1 LITLL
6 ARLFIRDRDKV
17 ADAGV
22 RRAYGML
29 CSLTGIGLNV
39 LLFLGKYL
47 AGRLSGSIAM
57 TADAFN
63 NLSDAGSSVITLLG
77 FRMAAKKPDP
87 GHPFGHGRIEY
98 LSGVAVSLIIIVVGV
113 QLGLES
119 IDKIMSPEPVDAG
132 LVPML
137 VLVASICV
145 KGYMFAYNRG
155 IGRKI
160 NSPGMS
166 ATALD
171 SLSDCIATGVVLI
184 SMLLARFADVNID
197 GWGGAA
203 VAIFIIF
210 SGFKAAKETLSPL
223 LGNPPD
229 PQLVRDITDIVMSH
243 PEVLN
248 VHDLIVHD
256 YGPGRLM
263 ISLHAEVPGD
273 GDIYA
278 LHDAIDT
285 AEYELQQK
293 LGCSAV
299 IHMDPVSPDGT
310 KTAHMREELAEA
322 AKAIDPRLT
331 IHDFRIVDGPTHT
344 NVIFDA
350 VLPNDSSVTEDDAK
364 AQLETIVHSLWQ
376 NSHPKVHI
384 DPPARTPPKKKK
396 PPPRRGRSFCAYC
409 GALRRRS
416 RYCFLRSATAASYS
430 APPSA
435 WRLWR

>member
-1 LITLL
+1 MITLL

-29 CSLTGIGLNV
+29 CSLTGIGLNI

-166 ATALD
+166 ATAMD
-171 SLSDCIATGVVLI
+171 SLSDSIATSVVLI

-350 VLPNDSSVTEDDAK
+350 VLPNDSPVTEDDAK

-384 DPPARTPPKKKK
+384 DRP
-396 PPPRRGRSFCAYC
+396 FV
-409 GALRRRS
+409 
-416 RYCFLRSATAASYS
+416 
-430 APPSA
+430 
-435 WRLWR
+435 

>member
-1 LITLL
+1 MITLL
-6 ARLFIRDRDKV
+6 ARLFIKDRDKV
-17 ADAGV
+17 ADAAV

-98 LSGVAVSLIIIVVGV
+98 LSGVAVSIIIIVVGV

-119 IDKIMSPEPVDAG
+119 IDKIMNPQPVDAG
-132 LVPML
+132 LLPML

-160 NSPGMS
+160 NSPGMA
-166 ATALD
+166 ATAMD
-171 SLSDCIATGVVLI
+171 SLSDSIATSVVLI
-184 SMLLARFADVNID
+184 SMLLSRFAGVNAD
-197 GWGGAA
+197 GWGGIA
-203 VAIFIIF
+203 VACFIIF

-229 PQLVRDITDIVMSH
+229 PQLVHDITNIVLSH
-243 PEVLN
+243 SEVMI

-263 ISLHAEVPGD
+263 VSLHAEVPGN

-278 LHDAIDT
+278 LHDTIDT
-285 AEYELQQK
+285 IEYELSSK
-293 LGCSAV
+293 LGCDAV

-310 KTAHMREELAEA
+310 KTAHMRDELAEA
-322 AKAIDPRLT
+322 AKSIDPRLS

-350 VLPNDSSVTEDDAK
+350 VLPNDSKLTEEEAV
-364 AQLETIVHSLWQ
+364 AQLETLVHSLWQ

-384 DPPARTPPKKKK
+384 DRP
-396 PPPRRGRSFCAYC
+396 FV
-409 GALRRRS
+409 
-416 RYCFLRSATAASYS
+416 
-430 APPSA
+430 
-435 WRLWR
+435 

>member
-1 LITLL
+1 MITLL
-6 ARLFIRDRDKV
+6 ARLFIKDRDKV
-17 ADAGV
+17 ADAAV

-98 LSGVAVSLIIIVVGV
+98 LSGVAVSIIIIVVGV

-119 IDKIMSPEPVDAG
+119 IDKIMNPQPVDAG
-132 LVPML
+132 LLPML

-160 NSPGMS
+160 NSPGMA
-166 ATALD
+166 ATAMD
-171 SLSDCIATGVVLI
+171 SLSDSIATSVVLI
-184 SMLLARFADVNID
+184 SMLLSRFAGVNAD
-197 GWGGAA
+197 GWGGIA
-203 VAIFIIF
+203 VACFIIF

-229 PQLVRDITDIVMSH
+229 PQLVHDITSIVFSH
-243 PEVLN
+243 SEVMN

-263 ISLHAEVPGD
+263 VSLHAEVPGN

-278 LHDAIDT
+278 LHDTIDT
-285 AEYELQQK
+285 IEYELSSK
-293 LGCSAV
+293 LGCDAV
-299 IHMDPVSPDGT
+299 IHMDPVSLDGT
-310 KTAHMREELAEA
+310 KTAHMRDELAEA
-322 AKAIDPRLT
+322 AKSIDPRLS

-350 VLPNDSSVTEDDAK
+350 VLPNDSKLTEEEAV
-364 AQLETIVHSLWQ
+364 AQLETLVHSLWQ

-384 DPPARTPPKKKK
+384 DRP
-396 PPPRRGRSFCAYC
+396 FV
-409 GALRRRS
+409 
-416 RYCFLRSATAASYS
+416 
-430 APPSA
+430 
-435 WRLWR
+435 

>member
-1 LITLL
+1 MITLL
-6 ARLFIRDRDKV
+6 ARLFIKDRDKV
-17 ADAGV
+17 ADAAV

-98 LSGVAVSLIIIVVGV
+98 LSGVAVSTIIIVVGV

-119 IDKIMSPEPVDAG
+119 IDKIMNPQPVDAG
-132 LVPML
+132 LLPML

-160 NSPGMS
+160 NSPGMA
-166 ATALD
+166 ATAMD
-171 SLSDCIATGVVLI
+171 SLSDSIATSVVLI
-184 SMLLARFADVNID
+184 SMLLSRFAGVNAD
-197 GWGGAA
+197 GWGGIA
-203 VAIFIIF
+203 VACFIIF
-210 SGFKAAKETLSPL
+210 SGLKAAKETLSPL

-229 PQLVRDITDIVMSH
+229 PQLVHDITSIVFSH
-243 PEVLN
+243 SEVMN

-263 ISLHAEVPGD
+263 VSLHAEVPGN
-273 GDIYA
+273 GNIYA
-278 LHDAIDT
+278 LHGTIDT
-285 AEYELQQK
+285 IEYELSSK
-293 LGCSAV
+293 LGCDAV

-310 KTAHMREELAEA
+310 KTAHMRDELAEA
-322 AKAIDPRLT
+322 AKSIDPRLS

-350 VLPNDSSVTEDDAK
+350 VLPNDSKLTEEEAV
-364 AQLETIVHSLWQ
+364 AQLETLVHSLWQ

-384 DPPARTPPKKKK
+384 DRP
-396 PPPRRGRSFCAYC
+396 FV
-409 GALRRRS
+409 
-416 RYCFLRSATAASYS
+416 
-430 APPSA
+430 
-435 WRLWR
+435 

>member
-1 LITLL
+1 MITLL
-6 ARLFIRDRDKV
+6 ARLFIKDRDKV
-17 ADAGV
+17 ADAAV

-47 AGRLSGSIAM
+47 AGRLSGSIAI

-98 LSGVAVSLIIIVVGV
+98 LSGVAVSIIIIVVGV

-119 IDKIMSPEPVDAG
+119 IDKIMNPQPVDAG
-132 LVPML
+132 LLPML

-160 NSPGMS
+160 NSPGMA
-166 ATALD
+166 ATAMD
-171 SLSDCIATGVVLI
+171 SLSDSIATSVVLI
-184 SMLLARFADVNID
+184 SMLLSRFAGVNAD
-197 GWGGAA
+197 GWGGIA
-203 VAIFIIF
+203 VACFIIF

-229 PQLVRDITDIVMSH
+229 PQLVHDITSIVFSH
-243 PEVLN
+243 SEVMN

-263 ISLHAEVPGD
+263 VSLHAEVPGN

-278 LHDAIDT
+278 LHDTIDT
-285 AEYELQQK
+285 IEYELSSK
-293 LGCSAV
+293 LGCDAV

-310 KTAHMREELAEA
+310 KTAHMRDELAEA
-322 AKAIDPRLT
+322 AKSIDPRLS

-350 VLPNDSSVTEDDAK
+350 VLPNDSKLTEEEAV
-364 AQLETIVHSLWQ
+364 AQLEALVHSLWQ

-384 DPPARTPPKKKK
+384 DRP
-396 PPPRRGRSFCAYC
+396 FV
-409 GALRRRS
+409 
-416 RYCFLRSATAASYS
+416 
-430 APPSA
+430 
-435 WRLWR
+435 

>member
-1 LITLL
+1 MITLL
-6 ARLFIRDRDKV
+6 ARLFINDRDKV
-17 ADAGV
+17 ADAAV

-98 LSGVAVSLIIIVVGV
+98 LSGVAVSIIIIVVGV

-119 IDKIMSPEPVDAG
+119 IDKIMNPQPVDAG
-132 LVPML
+132 LLPML

-160 NSPGMS
+160 NSPGMA
-166 ATALD
+166 ATAMD
-171 SLSDCIATGVVLI
+171 SLSDSIATSVVLI
-184 SMLLARFADVNID
+184 SMLLSRFAGVNAD
-197 GWGGAA
+197 GWGGIA
-203 VAIFIIF
+203 VACFIIF

-229 PQLVRDITDIVMSH
+229 PQLVHDITNIVLSH
-243 PEVLN
+243 SEVMN

-263 ISLHAEVPGD
+263 VSLHAEVPGN

-278 LHDAIDT
+278 LHDTIDT
-285 AEYELQQK
+285 IEYELSSK
-293 LGCSAV
+293 LGCDAV
-299 IHMDPVSPDGT
+299 IHMDPVNPDGT
-310 KTAHMREELAEA
+310 KTAHMRDELAEA
-322 AKAIDPRLT
+322 AKSIDPRLS

-350 VLPNDSSVTEDDAK
+350 VLPNDSKLTEEEAV
-364 AQLETIVHSLWQ
+364 AQLEALVHSLWQ

-384 DPPARTPPKKKK
+384 DRP
-396 PPPRRGRSFCAYC
+396 FV
-409 GALRRRS
+409 
-416 RYCFLRSATAASYS
+416 
-430 APPSA
+430 
-435 WRLWR
+435 

>member
-1 LITLL
+1 MITLL

-184 SMLLARFADVNID
+184 SMLLARFADVNVD

-203 VAIFIIF
+203 VAVFIIF

-350 VLPNDSSVTEDDAK
+350 VLPNDSPVTEDDAK

-384 DPPARTPPKKKK
+384 DRP
-396 PPPRRGRSFCAYC
+396 FV
-409 GALRRRS
+409 
-416 RYCFLRSATAASYS
+416 
-430 APPSA
+430 
-435 WRLWR
+435 

>member
-1 LITLL
+1 MITLL
-6 ARLFIRDRDKV
+6 AKLFIRDRDRV
-17 ADAGV
+17 QDAAV

-47 AGRLSGSIAM
+47 AGRLAGSIAM

-119 IDKIMSPEPVDAG
+119 IEKIRSPEPVDAS
-132 LVPML
+132 LLPMI
-137 VLVASICV
+137 VLLASICV

-166 ATALD
+166 ATAVD

-184 SMLLARFADVNID
+184 SMLLARFADINAD

-203 VAIFIIF
+203 VAAFIIF
-210 SGFKAAKETLSPL
+210 SGFKAARETLSPL

-229 PQLVRDITDIVMSH
+229 PQLVQDIMDIVLAH
-243 PEVLN
+243 PEVMN
-248 VHDLIVHD
+248 IHDLIVHD

-263 ISLHAEVPGD
+263 VSLHAEVPGD
-273 GDIYA
+273 GDIFE

-285 AEYELQQK
+285 AEYELESK
-293 LGCSAV
+293 LGCDAV

-310 KTAHMREELAEA
+310 KTAHMRGELAEA
-322 AKAIDPRLT
+322 AKAIDPRLS

-350 VLPNDSSVTEDDAK
+350 VLPNDSALTEDEARS
-364 AQLETIVHSLWQ
+364 ALETLVHSLWK

-384 DPPARTPPKKKK
+384 DRP
-396 PPPRRGRSFCAYC
+396 FV
-409 GALRRRS
+409 
-416 RYCFLRSATAASYS
+416 
-430 APPSA
+430 
-435 WRLWR
+435 

>member
-1 LITLL
+1 MITLL
-6 ARLFIRDRDKV
+6 SKIFIKNHDDV
-17 ADAGV
+17 TNPAV
-22 RRAYGML
+22 RKAYGML
-29 CSLTGIGLNV
+29 CSLTGIFLNV
-39 LLFLGKYL
+39 LLFAGKYI
-47 AGRLSGSIAM
+47 AGTLVGSIAV

-119 IDKIMSPEPVDAG
+119 IDKIISPEPVDAG

-203 VAIFIIF
+203 VAVFIIF

-350 VLPNDSSVTEDDAK
+350 VLPNDSPVTEDDAK

-384 DPPARTPPKKKK
+384 DRP
-396 PPPRRGRSFCAYC
+396 FV
-409 GALRRRS
+409 
-416 RYCFLRSATAASYS
+416 
-430 APPSA
+430 
-435 WRLWR
+435 

>member
-1 LITLL
+1 MITLL

-29 CSLTGIGLNV
+29 CSLTGIGLNI

-119 IDKIMSPEPVDAG
+119 IDKIISPEPVDAG

-350 VLPNDSSVTEDDAK
+350 VLPNDSPLTEDEAK
-364 AQLETIVHSLWQ
+364 KTLETLVNSLWE
-376 NSHPKVHI
+376 NTHPKVHI
-384 DPPARTPPKKKK
+384 DRP
-396 PPPRRGRSFCAYC
+396 FV
-409 GALRRRS
+409 
-416 RYCFLRSATAASYS
+416 
-430 APPSA
+430 
-435 WRLWR
+435 

>member
-1 LITLL
+1 MITLL

-17 ADAGV
+17 TDARV

-29 CSLTGIGLNV
+29 CSLTGIGLNI

-47 AGRLSGSIAM
+47 AGQLSGSIAM

-98 LSGVAVSLIIIVVGV
+98 LSGVAVSLIIVVVGV

-119 IDKIMSPEPVDAG
+119 INKIISPEPVDAG
-132 LVPML
+132 LLPML

-203 VAIFIIF
+203 VAVFIIF

-322 AKAIDPRLT
+322 AKAIDPRLS

-350 VLPNDSSVTEDDAK
+350 VLPNDSPVTEDEAK

-384 DPPARTPPKKKK
+384 DRP
-396 PPPRRGRSFCAYC
+396 FV
-409 GALRRRS
+409 
-416 RYCFLRSATAASYS
+416 
-430 APPSA
+430 
-435 WRLWR
+435 

>member
-1 LITLL
+1 MITLL

-29 CSLTGIGLNV
+29 CSLTGIGLNI

-119 IDKIMSPEPVDAG
+119 IDKIISPEPVDAG

-166 ATALD
+166 ATAMD
-171 SLSDCIATGVVLI
+171 SLSDSIATSVVLI
-184 SMLLARFADVNID
+184 SMLLARFADVNVD

-384 DPPARTPPKKKK
+384 DRP
-396 PPPRRGRSFCAYC
+396 FV
-409 GALRRRS
+409 
-416 RYCFLRSATAASYS
+416 
-430 APPSA
+430 
-435 WRLWR
+435 

>member
-1 LITLL
+1 MITLL
-6 ARLFIRDRDKV
+6 ARLFIKDRDKV
-17 ADAGV
+17 ADAAV

-77 FRMAAKKPDP
+77 FRMAAKKPDL

-98 LSGVAVSLIIIVVGV
+98 LSGVAVSIIIIVVGV

-119 IDKIMSPEPVDAG
+119 IDKIMNPQPVDAG
-132 LVPML
+132 LLPML

-160 NSPGMS
+160 NSPGMA
-166 ATALD
+166 ATAMD
-171 SLSDCIATGVVLI
+171 SLSDSIATSVVLI
-184 SMLLARFADVNID
+184 SMLLSRFAGVNAD
-197 GWGGAA
+197 GWGGIA
-203 VAIFIIF
+203 VACFIIF

-229 PQLVRDITDIVMSH
+229 PQLVHDITNIVLSH
-243 PEVLN
+243 SEVVN

-263 ISLHAEVPGD
+263 VSLHAEVPGN

-278 LHDAIDT
+278 LHDTIDT
-285 AEYELQQK
+285 IEYELSSK
-293 LGCSAV
+293 LGCDAV

-310 KTAHMREELAEA
+310 KTAHMRDELAEA
-322 AKAIDPRLT
+322 AKSIDPRLS

-350 VLPNDSSVTEDDAK
+350 VLPNDSKLTEEEAV
-364 AQLETIVHSLWQ
+364 AQLETLVHILWQ

-384 DPPARTPPKKKK
+384 DRP
-396 PPPRRGRSFCAYC
+396 FV
-409 GALRRRS
+409 
-416 RYCFLRSATAASYS
+416 
-430 APPSA
+430 
-435 WRLWR
+435 

>member
-1 LITLL
+1 MITLL

-119 IDKIMSPEPVDAG
+119 IDKIISPEPVDAG

-166 ATALD
+166 ATAMD
-171 SLSDCIATGVVLI
+171 SLSDSIATSVVLI
-184 SMLLARFADVNID
+184 SMLLARFADVNVD

-350 VLPNDSSVTEDDAK
+350 VLPNDSPVTEDDAK

-384 DPPARTPPKKKK
+384 DRP
-396 PPPRRGRSFCAYC
+396 FV
-409 GALRRRS
+409 
-416 RYCFLRSATAASYS
+416 
-430 APPSA
+430 
-435 WRLWR
+435 

>member
-1 LITLL
+1 MITLL
-6 ARLFIRDRDKV
+6 ARLFIKDRDRV
-17 ADAGV
+17 QDAAV

-39 LLFLGKYL
+39 LLFFGKYL
-47 AGRLSGSIAM
+47 AGQLSGSIAM

-113 QLGLES
+113 QLGIES
-119 IDKIMSPEPVDAG
+119 VHKIMEPEAVDAG

-166 ATALD
+166 ATAVD

-184 SMLLARFADVNID
+184 YMLLARFANINED

-203 VAIFIIF
+203 VAAFIIF
-210 SGFKAAKETLSPL
+210 SGFRAAKETLSPL

-229 PQLVRDITDIVMSH
+229 AQLVKDISDIVLSH
-243 PEVLN
+243 PEVMN

-263 ISLHAEVPGD
+263 VSLHAEVPGD

-285 AEYELQQK
+285 IEYELESK
-293 LGCSAV
+293 LGCAAV
-299 IHMDPVSPDGT
+299 IHMDPISPDGT
-310 KTAHMREELAEA
+310 KTAHMRNELAEA
-322 AKAIDPRLT
+322 VKAIDPRLS

-350 VLPNDSSVTEDDAK
+350 VLPNESALTEDEAK
-364 AQLETIVHSLWQ
+364 SALETLVHSLWQ

-384 DPPARTPPKKKK
+384 DRP
-396 PPPRRGRSFCAYC
+396 FV
-409 GALRRRS
+409 
-416 RYCFLRSATAASYS
+416 
-430 APPSA
+430 
-435 WRLWR
+435 

>member
-1 LITLL
+1 MITLL

-29 CSLTGIGLNV
+29 CSLTGIGLNI

-166 ATALD
+166 ATAMD
-171 SLSDCIATGVVLI
+171 SLSDSIATSVVLI
-184 SMLLARFADVNID
+184 SMLLARFADVNVD

-203 VAIFIIF
+203 VAVFIIF

-273 GDIYA
+273 GDIDA

-384 DPPARTPPKKKK
+384 DRP
-396 PPPRRGRSFCAYC
+396 FV
-409 GALRRRS
+409 
-416 RYCFLRSATAASYS
+416 
-430 APPSA
+430 
-435 WRLWR
+435 

>member
-1 LITLL
+1 MITLL
-6 ARLFIRDRDKV
+6 ARLFIKDRDKV
-17 ADAGV
+17 ADAAV

-98 LSGVAVSLIIIVVGV
+98 LSGVAVSIIIIVVGV

-119 IDKIMSPEPVDAG
+119 IDKIMNPQPVDAG
-132 LVPML
+132 LLPML

-160 NSPGMS
+160 NSPGMA
-166 ATALD
+166 ATAMD
-171 SLSDCIATGVVLI
+171 SLSDSIATSVVLI
-184 SMLLARFADVNID
+184 SMLLSRFAGVNAD
-197 GWGGAA
+197 GWGGIA
-203 VAIFIIF
+203 VACFIIF

-229 PQLVRDITDIVMSH
+229 PQLVHDITSIVLSH
-243 PEVLN
+243 SEVMN

-263 ISLHAEVPGD
+263 VSLHAEVPGN
-273 GDIYA
+273 GNIYA
-278 LHDAIDT
+278 LHDTIDT
-285 AEYELQQK
+285 IEYELSSK
-293 LGCSAV
+293 LGCDAA

-310 KTAHMREELAEA
+310 KTAHMRDELAEA
-322 AKAIDPRLT
+322 AKSIDPRLS

-350 VLPNDSSVTEDDAK
+350 VLPNDSKLTEEEAV
-364 AQLETIVHSLWQ
+364 AQLEALVHSLWQ

-384 DPPARTPPKKKK
+384 DRP
-396 PPPRRGRSFCAYC
+396 FV
-409 GALRRRS
+409 
-416 RYCFLRSATAASYS
+416 
-430 APPSA
+430 
-435 WRLWR
+435 

>member
-1 LITLL
+1 MITLL

-29 CSLTGIGLNV
+29 CSLTGIGLNI

-119 IDKIMSPEPVDAG
+119 IDKIISPEPVDAG

-166 ATALD
+166 ATAMD
-171 SLSDCIATGVVLI
+171 SLSDSIATSVVLI
-184 SMLLARFADVNID
+184 SMLMARFADVNID

-384 DPPARTPPKKKK
+384 DRP
-396 PPPRRGRSFCAYC
+396 FV
-409 GALRRRS
+409 
-416 RYCFLRSATAASYS
+416 
-430 APPSA
+430 
-435 WRLWR
+435 

>member
-1 LITLL
+1 MITLL
-6 ARLFIRDRDKV
+6 ARLFIKDRDKV
-17 ADAGV
+17 ADAAV

-98 LSGVAVSLIIIVVGV
+98 LSGVAVSIIIIVVGV

-119 IDKIMSPEPVDAG
+119 IDKIMNPQPVDAG
-132 LVPML
+132 LLPML

-160 NSPGMS
+160 NSPGMA
-166 ATALD
+166 ATAMD
-171 SLSDCIATGVVLI
+171 SLSDSIATSVVLI
-184 SMLLARFADVNID
+184 SMLLSRFAGVNAD
-197 GWGGAA
+197 GWGGIA
-203 VAIFIIF
+203 VACFIIF

-229 PQLVRDITDIVMSH
+229 PQLVHDITSIVLSH
-243 PEVLN
+243 SEVMN

-263 ISLHAEVPGD
+263 VSLHAEAPGN

-278 LHDAIDT
+278 LHDTIDT
-285 AEYELQQK
+285 IEYELSSK
-293 LGCSAV
+293 LGCDAV

-310 KTAHMREELAEA
+310 KTAHMRDELAEA
-322 AKAIDPRLT
+322 AKSIDPRLS

-350 VLPNDSSVTEDDAK
+350 VLPNDSKLTEEEAV
-364 AQLETIVHSLWQ
+364 AQLETLVHSLWQ

-384 DPPARTPPKKKK
+384 DRP
-396 PPPRRGRSFCAYC
+396 FV
-409 GALRRRS
+409 
-416 RYCFLRSATAASYS
+416 
-430 APPSA
+430 
-435 WRLWR
+435 

>member
-1 LITLL
+1 MITLL
-6 ARLFIRDRDKV
+6 ARLFIKDRDKV
-17 ADAGV
+17 ADAAV

-98 LSGVAVSLIIIVVGV
+98 LSGVAVSIIIIVVGV

-119 IDKIMSPEPVDAG
+119 IDKIMNPQPVDAG
-132 LVPML
+132 LLPML

-160 NSPGMS
+160 NSPGMA
-166 ATALD
+166 ATAMD
-171 SLSDCIATGVVLI
+171 SLSDSIATSVVLI
-184 SMLLARFADVNID
+184 SMLLSRFAGVNAD
-197 GWGGAA
+197 GWGGIA
-203 VAIFIIF
+203 VACFIIF

-229 PQLVRDITDIVMSH
+229 PQLVHDITSIVLSH
-243 PEVLN
+243 SEVVN

-263 ISLHAEVPGD
+263 VSLHAEVPGN
-273 GDIYA
+273 GNIYA
-278 LHDAIDT
+278 LHDTIDT
-285 AEYELQQK
+285 IEYELSSK
-293 LGCSAV
+293 LGCDAV
-299 IHMDPVSPDGT
+299 IHMDPVSLDGT
-310 KTAHMREELAEA
+310 KTAHMRDELAEA
-322 AKAIDPRLT
+322 AKSIDPRLS

-350 VLPNDSSVTEDDAK
+350 VLPNDSKLTEEEAV
-364 AQLETIVHSLWQ
+364 AQLEALVHSLWQ

-384 DPPARTPPKKKK
+384 DRP
-396 PPPRRGRSFCAYC
+396 FV
-409 GALRRRS
+409 
-416 RYCFLRSATAASYS
+416 
-430 APPSA
+430 
-435 WRLWR
+435 

>member
-1 LITLL
+1 MITLL

-29 CSLTGIGLNV
+29 CSLTGIGLNI

-119 IDKIMSPEPVDAG
+119 IDKIISPEPVDAG

-166 ATALD
+166 ATAMD

-384 DPPARTPPKKKK
+384 DRP
-396 PPPRRGRSFCAYC
+396 FV
-409 GALRRRS
+409 
-416 RYCFLRSATAASYS
+416 
-430 APPSA
+430 
-435 WRLWR
+435 

>member
-1 LITLL
+1 MITLL
-6 ARLFIRDRDKV
+6 ARLFIKDRDKV
-17 ADAGV
+17 ADAAV

-87 GHPFGHGRIEY
+87 GHPFGHGQIEY
-98 LSGVAVSLIIIVVGV
+98 LSGVAVSIIIIVVGV

-119 IDKIMSPEPVDAG
+119 IDKIMNPQPVDAG
-132 LVPML
+132 LLPML

-160 NSPGMS
+160 NSPGMA
-166 ATALD
+166 ATAMD
-171 SLSDCIATGVVLI
+171 SLSDSIATSVVLI
-184 SMLLARFADVNID
+184 SMLLSRFAGVNAD
-197 GWGGAA
+197 GWGGIA
-203 VAIFIIF
+203 VACFIIF

-229 PQLVRDITDIVMSH
+229 PQLVHDITSIVFSH
-243 PEVLN
+243 SEVMN

-263 ISLHAEVPGD
+263 VSLHAEVPGN

-278 LHDAIDT
+278 LHDTIDT
-285 AEYELQQK
+285 IEYELSSK
-293 LGCSAV
+293 LGCDAV

-310 KTAHMREELAEA
+310 KTAHMRDELAEA
-322 AKAIDPRLT
+322 AKSIDPRRS

-350 VLPNDSSVTEDDAK
+350 VLPNDSKLTEEEAV
-364 AQLETIVHSLWQ
+364 AQLETLVHSLWQ

-384 DPPARTPPKKKK
+384 DRP
-396 PPPRRGRSFCAYC
+396 FV
-409 GALRRRS
+409 
-416 RYCFLRSATAASYS
+416 
-430 APPSA
+430 
-435 WRLWR
+435 

>member
-1 LITLL
+1 MITLL
-6 ARLFIRDRDKV
+6 ARLFIKDRDKV
-17 ADAGV
+17 ADAAV

-98 LSGVAVSLIIIVVGV
+98 LSGVAVSIIIIVVGV

-119 IDKIMSPEPVDAG
+119 IDKIMNPQPVDAG
-132 LVPML
+132 LLPML

-145 KGYMFAYNRG
+145 KGYMFAYNRD

-160 NSPGMS
+160 NSPGMA
-166 ATALD
+166 ATAMD
-171 SLSDCIATGVVLI
+171 SLSDSIATSVVLI
-184 SMLLARFADVNID
+184 SMLLSRFAGVNAD
-197 GWGGAA
+197 GWGGIA
-203 VAIFIIF
+203 VACFIIF

-229 PQLVRDITDIVMSH
+229 PQLVHDITNIVLSH
-243 PEVLN
+243 SEVMN

-263 ISLHAEVPGD
+263 VSLHAEVPGN

-278 LHDAIDT
+278 LHDTIDT
-285 AEYELQQK
+285 IEYELSSK
-293 LGCSAV
+293 LGCDAV

-310 KTAHMREELAEA
+310 KTAHMRDELAEA
-322 AKAIDPRLT
+322 AKSIDPRLS

-350 VLPNDSSVTEDDAK
+350 VLPNDSKLTEEEAV
-364 AQLETIVHSLWQ
+364 AQLAALVHSLWQ

-384 DPPARTPPKKKK
+384 DRP
-396 PPPRRGRSFCAYC
+396 FV
-409 GALRRRS
+409 
-416 RYCFLRSATAASYS
+416 
-430 APPSA
+430 
-435 WRLWR
+435 

>member
-1 LITLL
+1 MITLL

-29 CSLTGIGLNV
+29 CSLTGIGLNI

-119 IDKIMSPEPVDAG
+119 IDKIISPEPVDAG

-331 IHDFRIVDGPTHT
+331 IHDFRMVAGPTHT

-384 DPPARTPPKKKK
+384 DRP
-396 PPPRRGRSFCAYC
+396 FV
-409 GALRRRS
+409 
-416 RYCFLRSATAASYS
+416 
-430 APPSA
+430 
-435 WRLWR
+435 

>member
-1 LITLL
+1 MITLL
-6 ARLFIRDRDKV
+6 ARLFIKDRDKV
-17 ADAGV
+17 ADAAV
-22 RRAYGML
+22 RRAYIML
-29 CSLTGIGLNV
+29 YSLTGIGLNV

-98 LSGVAVSLIIIVVGV
+98 LSGVAVSIIIIVVGV

-119 IDKIMSPEPVDAG
+119 IDKIMNPQPVDAG
-132 LVPML
+132 LLPML

-160 NSPGMS
+160 NSPGMA
-166 ATALD
+166 ATAMD
-171 SLSDCIATGVVLI
+171 SLSDSIATSVVLI
-184 SMLLARFADVNID
+184 SMLLSRFAGVNAD
-197 GWGGAA
+197 GWGGIA
-203 VAIFIIF
+203 VACFIIF

-229 PQLVRDITDIVMSH
+229 PQLVHDITSIVLSH
-243 PEVLN
+243 SEVMN

-263 ISLHAEVPGD
+263 VSLHAEVPGN

-278 LHDAIDT
+278 LHDTIDT
-285 AEYELQQK
+285 IEYELSSK
-293 LGCSAV
+293 LGCDAV

-310 KTAHMREELAEA
+310 KPAHMRDELAEA
-322 AKAIDPRLT
+322 AKSIDPRLS

-350 VLPNDSSVTEDDAK
+350 VLPNDSKLTEEEAV
-364 AQLETIVHSLWQ
+364 AQLETLVHSLWQ

-384 DPPARTPPKKKK
+384 DRP
-396 PPPRRGRSFCAYC
+396 FV
-409 GALRRRS
+409 
-416 RYCFLRSATAASYS
+416 
-430 APPSA
+430 
-435 WRLWR
+435 

>member
-1 LITLL
+1 MITLL
-6 ARLFIRDRDKV
+6 ARLFIKDRDRV
-17 ADAGV
+17 QDAAV

-39 LLFLGKYL
+39 LLFFGKYL
-47 AGRLSGSIAM
+47 AGQLSGSIAM

-113 QLGLES
+113 QLGIGS
-119 IDKIMSPEPVDAG
+119 VHKIMEPEAVDAG

-166 ATALD
+166 ATAVD

-184 SMLLARFADVNID
+184 SMLLARFANINAD

-203 VAIFIIF
+203 VAAFIIF
-210 SGFKAAKETLSPL
+210 SGFRAAKETLSPL

-229 PQLVRDITDIVMSH
+229 AQLVKDITDIVLSH
-243 PEVLN
+243 PEVMN

-263 ISLHAEVPGD
+263 VSLHAEVPGD

-285 AEYELQQK
+285 IEYELESK
-293 LGCSAV
+293 LGCAAV
-299 IHMDPVSPDGT
+299 IHMDPISPDGT
-310 KTAHMREELAEA
+310 KTANMRNELAEA
-322 AKAIDPRLT
+322 VKAIDPRLS

-350 VLPNDSSVTEDDAK
+350 VLPNESALTEDEAK
-364 AQLETIVHSLWQ
+364 SALETLVHSLWQ

-384 DPPARTPPKKKK
+384 DRP
-396 PPPRRGRSFCAYC
+396 FV
-409 GALRRRS
+409 
-416 RYCFLRSATAASYS
+416 
-430 APPSA
+430 
-435 WRLWR
+435 

>member
-1 LITLL
+1 MITLL

-119 IDKIMSPEPVDAG
+119 IDKIISPEPVDAG

-184 SMLLARFADVNID
+184 SMLLARFADVNVD

-384 DPPARTPPKKKK
+384 DRP
-396 PPPRRGRSFCAYC
+396 FV
-409 GALRRRS
+409 
-416 RYCFLRSATAASYS
+416 
-430 APPSA
+430 
-435 WRLWR
+435 

>member
-1 LITLL
+1 MITLL

-29 CSLTGIGLNV
+29 CSLTGIGLNI

-119 IDKIMSPEPVDAG
+119 IDKIISPEPVDAG

-166 ATALD
+166 ATAMD
-171 SLSDCIATGVVLI
+171 SLSDSIATSVVLI

-384 DPPARTPPKKKK
+384 DRP
-396 PPPRRGRSFCAYC
+396 FV
-409 GALRRRS
+409 
-416 RYCFLRSATAASYS
+416 
-430 APPSA
+430 
-435 WRLWR
+435 

>member
-1 LITLL
+1 MITLL
-6 ARLFIRDRDKV
+6 ARLFIKDRDKV
-17 ADAGV
+17 ADATV

-63 NLSDAGSSVITLLG
+63 NLSDAGSSAITLLG

-98 LSGVAVSLIIIVVGV
+98 LSGVAVSIIIIVVGV

-119 IDKIMSPEPVDAG
+119 IDKIMNPQPVDAG
-132 LVPML
+132 LLPML

-155 IGRKI
+155 IVRKI
-160 NSPGMS
+160 NSPGMA
-166 ATALD
+166 ATAMD
-171 SLSDCIATGVVLI
+171 SLSDSIATSVVLV
-184 SMLLARFADVNID
+184 SMLLSRFAGVNAD
-197 GWGGAA
+197 GWGGIA
-203 VAIFIIF
+203 VACFIIF

-229 PQLVRDITDIVMSH
+229 PQLVHDITNIVLSH
-243 PEVLN
+243 SEVMN

-263 ISLHAEVPGD
+263 VSLHAEVPGN
-273 GDIYA
+273 GNIYA
-278 LHDAIDT
+278 LHDTIDT
-285 AEYELQQK
+285 IEYELSSK
-293 LGCSAV
+293 LGCDAV

-310 KTAHMREELAEA
+310 KTAHMRDELAEA
-322 AKAIDPRLT
+322 AKSIDPRLS

-350 VLPNDSSVTEDDAK
+350 VLPNDSKLTEEEAV
-364 AQLETIVHSLWQ
+364 AQLETLVHSLWQ

-384 DPPARTPPKKKK
+384 DRP
-396 PPPRRGRSFCAYC
+396 FV
-409 GALRRRS
+409 
-416 RYCFLRSATAASYS
+416 
-430 APPSA
+430 
-435 WRLWR
+435 

>member
-1 LITLL
+1 MITLL
-6 ARLFIRDRDKV
+6 ARLFIKDRDKV
-17 ADAGV
+17 ADAAV

-98 LSGVAVSLIIIVVGV
+98 LSGVAVSIIIIVVGV

-119 IDKIMSPEPVDAG
+119 IDKIMNPQPVDAG
-132 LVPML
+132 LLPML

-160 NSPGMS
+160 NSPGMA
-166 ATALD
+166 ATAMD
-171 SLSDCIATGVVLI
+171 SLSDSIATSVVLI
-184 SMLLARFADVNID
+184 SMLLSRFAGVNAD
-197 GWGGAA
+197 GWGGIA
-203 VAIFIIF
+203 VACFIIF

-229 PQLVRDITDIVMSH
+229 PQLVHDITSIVFSH
-243 PEVLN
+243 SEVMN

-263 ISLHAEVPGD
+263 VSLHAEVPGN
-273 GDIYA
+273 GNIYA
-278 LHDAIDT
+278 LHDTIDT
-285 AEYELQQK
+285 IEYELSSK
-293 LGCSAV
+293 LGCDAV
-299 IHMDPVSPDGT
+299 IHMDPVNPDGT
-310 KTAHMREELAEA
+310 KTAHMRDELAEA
-322 AKAIDPRLT
+322 AKSIDPRLS

-350 VLPNDSSVTEDDAK
+350 VLPNDSKLTEEEAV
-364 AQLETIVHSLWQ
+364 AQLETLVHSLWQ

-384 DPPARTPPKKKK
+384 DRP
-396 PPPRRGRSFCAYC
+396 FV
-409 GALRRRS
+409 
-416 RYCFLRSATAASYS
+416 
-430 APPSA
+430 
-435 WRLWR
+435 

>member
-1 LITLL
+1 MGGKCLITLL
-6 ARLFIRDRDKV
+6 SRLFIKDRENTS
-17 ADAGV
+17 DAGV

-29 CSLTGIGLNV
+29 CSLVGIGLNV

-47 AGRLSGSIAM
+47 AGQLSGSIAM

-119 IDKIMSPEPVDAG
+119 IDKIRSPEPVDAG
-132 LVPML
+132 LLPML
-137 VLVASICV
+137 VLVASIC
-145 KGYMFAYNRG
+145 G
-155 IGRKI
+155 IGRKL

-166 ATALD
+166 ATAMD
-171 SLSDCIATGVVLI
+171 SLSDCIATGVVLA
-184 SMLLARFADVNID
+184 SMLLARFTDVNAD

-203 VAIFIIF
+203 VACFIIF
-210 SGFKAAKETLSPL
+210 SGFKAARETLSPL

-229 PQLVRDITDIVMSH
+229 PQLVRDIMDIVTAH
-243 PEVLN
+243 PEVMN

-263 ISLHAEVPGD
+263 VSLHAEVPGD

-285 AEYELQQK
+285 AEYELESK
-293 LGCSAV
+293 LGCAAV

-310 KTAHMREELAEA
+310 KTAHMRDELAEA
-322 AKAIDPRLT
+322 AKAIEPRLT

-350 VLPNDSSVTEDDAK
+350 VLPNDSALTEDECRA
-364 AQLETIVHSLWQ
+364 ALETLVHSLWK

-384 DPPARTPPKKKK
+384 DRPFA
-396 PPPRRGRSFCAYC
+396 
-409 GALRRRS
+409 
-416 RYCFLRSATAASYS
+416 
-430 APPSA
+430 
-435 WRLWR
+435 

>member
-1 LITLL
+1 MITLL

-29 CSLTGIGLNV
+29 CSLTGIGLNI

-119 IDKIMSPEPVDAG
+119 IDKIISPEPVDAG

-155 IGRKI
+155 IGHKI

-203 VAIFIIF
+203 VAVFIIF

-384 DPPARTPPKKKK
+384 DRP
-396 PPPRRGRSFCAYC
+396 FV
-409 GALRRRS
+409 
-416 RYCFLRSATAASYS
+416 
-430 APPSA
+430 
-435 WRLWR
+435 